1 MTWIAPVRSVRE
13 KRMINRRRFGLLGA
27 AAAIGCATDA
37 FARLAAPRFETR
49 GVVLYPW
56 DLELADWPE
65 RAAKAGITTIGLHAA
80 RRLDVLIA
88 FVESERGADF
98 LARCKK
104 LGVEVEYELHAMG
117 DLLSREL
124 YYRDTDLF
132 RVDGAGR
139 RNEDFNCCPSSAR
152 AVEIIAGSAVEVSRV
167 LKPTTGRYFYWPD
180 DGREW
185 CHCPECKGLTASE
198 QATLVENA
206 MIKAL
211 REHVDPKATLCHIAY
226 HYTLEPPKR
235 VAPHPGLFVEFA
247 PINRSYE
254 GSIADR
260 GVKLS
265 HNAPDPKSHGGYLDI
280 LDANLEVFGK
290 ETAQVLEYW
299 LDVSKFS
306 GWARP
311 AKKLPWDPGV
321 VAADADAF
329 AARGIRHITTFATWI
344 DDRYVKAHGE
354 PPLAEYVRALGGA

>member
-1 MTWIAPVRSVRE
+1 
-13 KRMINRRRFGLLGA
+13 MIDRRRFGVLSA
-27 AAAIGCATDA
+27 AAAIGWAADA
-37 FARLAAPRFETR
+37 SAGFTPSRFATR

-56 DLELADWPE
+56 DLTLADWPE
-65 RAAKAGITTIGLHAA
+65 RAAKAGVTTIGLHAA

-88 FVESERGADF
+88 FVKSERGVDF

-104 LGVEVEYELHAMG
+104 LGVHVEYELHAMG

-132 RVDGAGR
+132 RVDREGR
-139 RNEDFNCCPSSAR
+139 RNEDFNCCPSSPQ
-152 AVEIIAGSAVEVSRV
+152 AVAIIAEGAVEVARV

-185 CHCPECKGLTASE
+185 CHCPKCKGLTASE

-206 MIKAL
+206 MVAAL
-211 REHVDPKATLCHIAY
+211 RKHVDPAATLAHIAY

-235 VAPHPGLFVEFA
+235 VTPLPGLFVEFA
-247 PINRSYE
+247 PINRVYDR
-254 GSIADR
+254 SIADR
-260 GVKLS
+260 GVKLA

-311 AKKLPWDPGV
+311 AKKLPWDAKV
-321 VAADADAF
+321 VAADAEAYTG
-329 AARGIRHITTFATWI
+329 RGIRHVTTFATWI
-344 DDRYVKAHGE
+344 DDRYVKAYGD
-354 PPLAEYVRALGGA
+354 PPLGEYVRALGGA